1 MELLLGEPCAEG
13 LNADISLLELSL
25 VVIVLTL
32 VIVHLFLAVEP
43 HLVGIGS
50 QLLDAHLHV
59 RFVLLPSGNL
69 VFVFDLELLH
79 LSGLGFQVVRELL
92 ILL

>member
-1 MELLLGEPCAEG
+1 MELLLGEPGTKG
-13 LNADISLLELSL
+13 LNANIRLLKLSL
-25 VVIVLTL
+25 VVIVLAL
-32 VIVHLFLAVEP
+32 VVVYLFLAIEP

-69 VFVFDLELLH
+69 VFVFNLEFLH
-79 LSGLGFQVVRELL
+79 LSGLGFQIVR
-92 ILL
+92 